1 MKEPTARSRAA
12 LEFGE
17 RLRNTR
23 ERQKLNQTELARK
36 SGLTPAA
43 ISQLEAGL
51 REPNFSTI
59 VSLASAL
66 GTTPNDLMG
75 IEEGA
80 GDPSIRGLFRDL
92 KQMSPSDFA
101 KVKSYAQFLLQ
112 QQDEE

>member
-23 ERQKLNQTELARK
+23 ERQKLTQTELARK

-92 KQMSPSDFA
+92 KQMTPGDFE